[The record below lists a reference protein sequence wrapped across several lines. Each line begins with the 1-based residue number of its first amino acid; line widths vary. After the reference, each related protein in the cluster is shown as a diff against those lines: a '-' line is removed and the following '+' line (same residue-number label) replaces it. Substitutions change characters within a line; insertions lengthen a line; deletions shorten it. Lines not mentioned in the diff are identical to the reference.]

1 MDFREKINFQLT
13 TTEMKKIPKLS
24 ITVILLSIVFT
35 GCNDSVTGDRIDL
48 ASLQRQLEGTTAPK
62 ALYEEKIVSNRI
74 PQSRDELS
82 SMRTVVKVY
91 NGAHDAGLTV
101 PGFGGVKLGK
111 SETNLNVY
119 YVETKMVKTGTDTA
133 VYGIGYSTH
142 YLFKKLKRGIDAS
155 NLASVAASAQLQS
168 NKTSVYYSLQTFGI
182 KSLGLVGY
190 FKPQVNSNFDVDGF
204 GVIQSG
210 IDGIHQV
217 LSDSLLSRRT
227 SFEPMELKFI
237 TPADLQQ

>member
-1 MDFREKINFQLT
+1 
-13 TTEMKKIPKLS
+13 MKKTPKPS

-35 GCNDSVTGDRIDL
+35 GCNDSVTSDRIDL
-48 ASLQRQLEGTTAPK
+48 ASLQRQFQGTTAPK
-62 ALYEEKIVSNRI
+62 ALYEEKIVSDRV

-119 YVETKMVKTGTDTA
+119 YVETKIVKTGTDTL

-142 YLFKKLKRGIDAS
+142 YLFKKLKRGIDVS
-155 NLASVAASAQLQS
+155 NLASVAASAQLES
-168 NKTSVYYSLQTFGI
+168 NKTSGTNSVTVIPSTRGI
-182 KSLGLVGY
+182 LRQARLLKEFLKVPTKSSIP
-190 FKPQVNSNFDVDGF
+190 KSIPCCS
-204 GVIQSG
+204 S
-210 IDGIHQV
+210 
-217 LSDSLLSRRT
+217 STRAT
-227 SFEPMELKFI
+227 C
-237 TPADLQQ
+237 

>member
-1 MDFREKINFQLT
+1 
-13 TTEMKKIPKLS
+13 MKKIPKLS

-35 GCNDSVTGDRIDL
+35 GCNDSITGDQINL
-48 ASLQRQLEGTTAPK
+48 VSLQKQFRGTTAQK
-62 ALYEEKIVSNRI
+62 ALYEPKAVSDMI
-74 PQSRDELS
+74 PQSRDDLS

-91 NGAHDAGLTV
+91 NGEHNAGLTV

-119 YVETKMVKTGTDTA
+119 YVETKMVRTGPDTV

-142 YLFKKLKRGIDAS
+142 YLFKKLKRGIDVS
-155 NLASVAASAQLQS
+155 NLASVAASAQLEN
-168 NKTSVYYSLQTFGI
+168 NKTSVYYSLQTFGV
-182 KSLGLVGY
+182 KSIGLVGY

-204 GVIQSG
+204 GVIQSS
-210 IDGIHQV
+210 IDGIHHV